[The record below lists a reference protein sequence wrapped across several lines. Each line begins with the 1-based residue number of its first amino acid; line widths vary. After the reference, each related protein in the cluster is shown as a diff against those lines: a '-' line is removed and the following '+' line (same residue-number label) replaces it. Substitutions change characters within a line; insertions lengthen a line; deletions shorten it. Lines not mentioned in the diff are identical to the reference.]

1 MWSPDYYDS
10 PYGRTESDIE
20 IDEGDENSVDYD
32 NYYDVE
38 TDIDIQ
44 PVTNFWEFILL
55 VLMYPSFF
63 TRNLN

>member
-1 MWSPDYYDS
+1 MWSPDYYDI

-20 IDEGDENSVDYD
+20 IEEAAENSVDYD

-63 TRNLN
+63 SGNLN

>member
-1 MWSPDYYDS
+1 MWSPEYY
-10 PYGRTESDIE
+10 DIE
-20 IDEGDENSVDYD
+20 IEEGDENCVDYD
-32 NYYDVE
+32 IPYDIE

-44 PVTNFWEFILL
+44 PVTNFWEFVLL

>member
-1 MWSPDYYDS
+1 MWSPDYYDI
-10 PYGRTESDIE
+10 PYGMNESD
-20 IDEGDENSVDYD
+20 GDDNSDDYD

-63 TRNLN
+63 SRNLN

>member
-1 MWSPDYYDS
+1 MWSPDYYDI
-10 PYGRTESDIE
+10 PYGMNESD
-20 IDEGDENSVDYD
+20 GDDNSDDYD

-63 TRNLN
+63 SGNLN